1 MKQFIKVFSELQIP
15 WFNLYSSKTTIDI
28 EGLHLLVVPSTSVK
42 YDADKERREENE
54 AKQKHLQRIEDARSF
69 REGEDKVLL
78 DTLKV

>member
-1 MKQFIKVFSELQIP
+1 MQIP

-69 REGEDKVLL
+69 REGEDKGFH
-78 DTLKV
+78 TLKN

>member
-1 MKQFIKVFSELQIP
+1 M
-15 WFNLYSSKTTIDI
+15 
-28 EGLHLLVVPSTSVK
+28 LVVPSTSVK